1 MCGPRGASVGRAGA
15 AVLDMTQLETAR
27 LILRRPHCT
36 DLPAYRAYCMSDRTR
51 FTGGPFSTAKAF
63 EKLAAMIGHWDMR
76 GFGRVIACDRV
87 SARPIGHVGALQL
100 EDDQP
105 PEMTWTLWSD
115 ADEGQGLAFEAAHAY
130 LDHVYHAR
138 LFPMLLAHVE
148 PENLR
153 SRNLALRLGAVL
165 DTTATAPT
173 LVWTKTA
180 VTYRFATSD

>member
-1 MCGPRGASVGRAGA
+1 
-15 AVLDMTQLETAR
+15 
-27 LILRRPHCT
+27 
-36 DLPAYRAYCMSDRTR
+36 
-51 FTGGPFSTAKAF
+51 
-63 EKLAAMIGHWDMR
+63 
-76 GFGRVIACDRV
+76 
-87 SARPIGHVGALQL
+87 
-100 EDDQP
+100 
-105 PEMTWTLWSD
+105 MTWTLWSN
-115 ADEGQGLAFEAAHAY
+115 ADEGQGVAFEAAHAY